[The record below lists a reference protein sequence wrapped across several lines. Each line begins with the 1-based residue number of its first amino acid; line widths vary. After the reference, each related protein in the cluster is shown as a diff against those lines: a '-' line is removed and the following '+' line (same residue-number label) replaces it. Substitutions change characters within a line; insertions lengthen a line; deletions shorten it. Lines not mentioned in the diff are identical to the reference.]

1 VFTLPVLLLCYELL
15 YRRSGL
21 RRSIWRLLPY
31 AAVVAVVWPFWWSW
45 RAHPLHY
52 RYHPYAEGT
61 GWTSMARTLSGLASY
76 GKGLLGMGIPAVLTE
91 LAGEPPGWTDPPV
104 LLGAAALVL
113 AVAGGLWALGRRS
126 VLGLGLLLL
135 VLGLVPFASV
145 AWHQVADP
153 LTWSNL
159 YVSVAGLGLVVAGA
173 LGSRVRRRAGRGRRL
188 AAAGLVG
195 LAVVGFGVKTMV
207 LSRDWADP
215 LRYWE
220 RALRLNPDSARASVA
235 LGKAYLERGDVEQA
249 LSHLFS
255 APIVD
260 LSESASAMALYYAR
274 REEPLAALIHV
285 KAAPSKVSG
294 ILYARVAVK
303 AEVMER
309 LGGLDYAE
317 AAWGKLLVGNPF
329 NTEGMKQVARVL
341 NIKGFPRA
349 ARRLL
354 GHALAIDPKDAQT
367 HALLE
372 QVTQRE
378 HSLAPPSLPTPP
390 PPDRLMFA
398 LSGQASVPLRQQIL
412 HLSQRLRTDPLVQ
425 AEAASRRGPSW
436 GGSGCRR
443 SPGALCP
450 RLRPPHPLQPAGGG
464 AAEPGQ
470 QPRPE

>member
-1 VFTLPVLLLCYELL
+1 
-15 YRRSGL
+15 
-21 RRSIWRLLPY
+21 
-31 AAVVAVVWPFWWSW
+31 
-45 RAHPLHY
+45 
-52 RYHPYAEGT
+52 
-61 GWTSMARTLSGLASY
+61 
-76 GKGLLGMGIPAVLTE
+76 MGIPAVLTE
-91 LAGEPPGWTDPPV
+91 LVGEPSGWTDPPV
-104 LLGAAALVL
+104 LLGATALVL
-113 AVAGGLWALGRRS
+113 VVAGGLWTLGRRS
-126 VLGLGLLLL
+126 LLGLGLLLL

-159 YVSVAGLGLVVAGA
+159 YVSVGGLGLVVAGA
-173 LGSRVRRRAGRGRRL
+173 LGALTFGSRRRPYL

-207 LSRDWADP
+207 LARDWADP
-215 LRYWE
+215 VRYWE
-220 RALRLNPDSARASVA
+220 CALRLNPDSARASVA
-235 LGKAYLERGDVEQA
+235 LGKAYLKRGDVEQA

-274 REEPLAALIHV
+274 QEEPLAALVHV
-285 KAAPSKVSG
+285 KAVPSKVSG

-309 LGGLDYAE
+309 LGALDYAE
-317 AAWGKLLVGNPF
+317 ASWGKLLVGNPF

-354 GHALAIDPKDAQT
+354 GHALTIDPKDARA

-390 PPDRLMFA
+390 PPDWLMFA
-398 LSGQASVPLRQQIL
+398 LSGQASAPLRQQIL

-425 AEAASRRGPSW
+425 AEAASILLNDARPT
-436 GGSGCRR
+436 
-443 SPGALCP
+443 PAL
-450 RLRPPHPLQPAGGG
+450 
-464 AAEPGQ
+464 AA
-470 QPRPE
+470 